1 MEEIISNEHKLMII
15 GGHQPKDKTFL
26 KTIENTLN
34 YGNNAVS
41 IFTSSPQDMKMVVLN
56 EPDVAATR
64 EFVRTHKITLVSHLK
79 YIYNFARP
87 HSGKMLYTIKVAV
100 NELTNIA
107 QLGGIGGV
115 LHFGKSIDMPIKEAL
130 NNMYLNIIDVIGQ
143 IKDLPIKLIL
153 ETSSGQGSEML
164 TNIPDIGSFYKRF
177 TPVQQA
183 KLGFCI
189 DTCHIFAAG
198 YDIRTL
204 AGAKSFLKLW
214 KKNIGLEK
222 ISLCHL
228 NDSKMPL
235 GSRKDRHEY
244 FGEGYITNPE
254 LGGSEKGI
262 QLIVKI
268 LVKLGVPIIL
278 ERGVSIDVGEIDFVR
293 SLVV

>member
-1 MEEIISNEHKLMII
+1 MKLI
-15 GGHQPKDKTFL
+15 
-26 KTIENTLN
+26 TLN
-34 YGNNAVS
+34 AA
-41 IFTSSPQDMKMVVLN
+41 DA
-56 EPDVAATR
+56 AATK
-64 EFVRTHKITLVSHLK
+64 EFVKAHKIVLVSHLK

-100 NELTNIA
+100 NELANIA

-115 LHFGKSIDMPIKEAL
+115 LHFGKSVDIPIKEAL
-130 NNMYLNIIDVIGQ
+130 NNMYLNILDVIGQ

-164 TNIPDIGSFYKRF
+164 TDVRDIGEFYKRF
-177 TPVQQA
+177 TPVQQE

-198 YDIRTL
+198 YDIRTV

-228 NDSKMPL
+228 NDSKTQL
-235 GSRKDRHEY
+235 NSRKDRHEH

-254 LGGSEKGI
+254 LGGSDKGI
-262 QLIVKI
+262 ELIVKV
-268 LVKLGVPIIL
+268 LTKLGVPMIL
-278 ERGVSIDVGEIDFVR
+278 ERGVSVNVGEIDFVR
-293 SLVV
+293 SLVS